1 MKNGTNKTQHMNN
14 TALNTLI
21 KQLEHRIEL
30 AEKKK
35 QEEDG
40 LFGEMSY
47 HFVMAGL
54 KTAIE
59 DAKQLLEMEKEQIE
73 KAFEEG
79 MFHHTN
85 GLCPNEYYNENYTH
99 EQGK

>member
-1 MKNGTNKTQHMNN
+1 MNK

-73 KAFEEG
+73 YAHLMGGDGEIEAEK
-79 MFHHTN
+79 
-85 GLCPNEYYNENYTH
+85 YYKENY

>member
-1 MKNGTNKTQHMNN
+1 MNK

-54 KTAIE
+54 NTAIE
-59 DAKQLLEMEKEQIE
+59 DAKQLLEMEKEQMIDAYQANAWGE
-73 KAFEEG
+73 PEG
-79 MFHHTN
+79 AE
-85 GLCPNEYYNENYTH
+85 EYYNQTYNT
-99 EQGK
+99 

>member
-1 MKNGTNKTQHMNN
+1 MNK

-35 QEEDG
+35 QEEDE

-59 DAKQLLEMEKEQIE
+59 DAKQLLEMEKEQIIDAVYFGHL
-73 KAFEEG
+73 KG
-79 MFHHTN
+79 WVDN
-85 GLCPNEYYNENYTH
+85 GVKNSFGEQYYNETFKS
-99 EQGK
+99 E